1 MNKQKID
8 FVVLESKYTNDLF
21 SIYHIKRI
29 NLEVYTDNGVINSI
43 AVYINDEEWEGFS
56 GLDREKLSE
65 RFEEVLQRDIL
76 REIGSRLNAGCEN
89 IDMEMLIKECVKNIK
104 AKEQE

>member
-1 MNKQKID
+1 MNKQKND

-43 AVYINDEEWEGFS
+43 AVYIMMKS
-56 GLDREKLSE
+56 GKDSLGLIEK
-65 RFEEVLQRDIL
+65 
-76 REIGSRLNAGCEN
+76 N
-89 IDMEMLIKECVKNIK
+89 
-104 AKEQE
+104 